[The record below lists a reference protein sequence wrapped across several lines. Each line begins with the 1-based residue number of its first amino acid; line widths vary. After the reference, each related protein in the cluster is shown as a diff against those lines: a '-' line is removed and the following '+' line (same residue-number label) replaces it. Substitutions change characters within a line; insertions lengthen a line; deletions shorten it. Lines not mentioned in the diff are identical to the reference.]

1 MFAIF
6 GLISLALNIVT
17 ILLLVRVIVSWVP
30 PWQRTLWARVV
41 KLVTEP
47 LLMPLRRIAQIP
59 VTGGIGIDFSPMLA
73 LLIIQLG
80 RQILHL

>member
-17 ILLLVRVIVSWVP
+17 ILLLARVIVSWVP
-30 PWQRTLWARVV
+30 PWQRTLWGRVI
-41 KLVTEP
+41 KLITEP
-47 LLMPLRRIAQIP
+47 LLMPLRSIAQIP
-59 VTGGIGIDFSPMLA
+59 VSGGMGVDFSPMLA

-80 RQILHL
+80 RQLLHL